1 MKPFALLV
9 AAMTSLLASSAASAH
24 IDLISPAPLQ
34 DGHAYDGN
42 ALKAP
47 PFGAPDVDGLT
58 APAKTVAAGSV
69 IEVEVNVYKL
79 HPGEIVISYTRD
91 LTGEDAYPP
100 YEIASIKTPIPHT
113 NVLLQAAA
121 PCSNSVGCTTGAP
134 ADEPFRAKVTLP
146 DIEGDIMLIA
156 RQVMRDKMIVNDD
169 GSVDLSEV
177 YYHQA
182 AKLHLVRGNAR
193 RLPSPAE

>member
-1 MKPFALLV
+1 MKPHYFLA
-9 AAMTSLLASSAASAH
+9 AAMAAPLAAPAASAH
-24 IDLISPAPLQ
+24 IDLISPTPLQ

-42 ALKAP
+42 ALKAA
-47 PFGAPDVDGLT
+47 PFGAPDVDGMT
-58 APAKTVAAGSV
+58 APSHTVEAGSV
-69 IEVEVNVYKL
+69 IDVEVNVYKL

-91 LTGEDAYPP
+91 LTGEDAYPV

-134 ADEPFRAKVTLP
+134 ADEPFRAKVKLP

-182 AKLHLVRGNAR
+182 AKLHLVRTDAGQQ
-193 RLPSPAE
+193 SQHSE